1 MRSIRKNAIIVGV
14 LFIIATVA
22 SVLGKVVFSQPILD
36 APDYLNGISNNEN
49 QVLIG
54 AILGLVAAF
63 ASASIAIWL
72 YPILKK
78 QHEALALGS
87 VGFRIIEGMLYIIVV
102 IGLLSLLTLSQEYV
116 AAGAPSASFF
126 QTSGSS
132 ILAMREWVGQLGVI
146 AFSLGALMYYSVFYQ
161 SKLIPRWLAG
171 WGFIAVVLSLAS
183 ALLSLFGQVVP
194 FSPVSVLLNLPIGV
208 QEMVLAVW
216 LIVKGYNPSMVAI
229 TFQSVETATN
239 ELLRVS

>member
-1 MRSIRKNAIIVGV
+1 MSPIRKTAIIVGV

-22 SVLGKVVFSQPILD
+22 SVLGKVVFSQPVLD
-36 APDYLNGISNNEN
+36 APNYLTGIAANEN
-49 QVLIG
+49 QVIIG

-78 QHEALALGS
+78 QNEALALGS
-87 VGFRIIEGMLYIIVV
+87 VGFRIIESMLYIIVV
-102 IGLLSLLTLSQEYV
+102 IGLLSLLTLSREYV
-116 AAGAPSASFF
+116 EAGAPETSFF
-126 QTSGSS
+126 QASGS
-132 ILAMREWVGQLGVI
+132 ILLSMREWAGQLGVI
-146 AFSLGALMYYSVFYQ
+146 AFTLGGMMYYSVFFQ

-194 FSPVSVLLNLPIGV
+194 FSTVSVLLNLPIGL

-216 LIVKGYNPSMVAI
+216 LIVKGFNPSV
-229 TFQSVETATN
+229 TAPLSAKTAKN
-239 ELLRVS
+239 ELLSVS